1 MTDTG
6 SSGPFPDALSMYDRH
21 GRYVPLHVPRDAVPR
36 QDTGNARTP
45 GIGAHT
51 AGTGHANV
59 IGWLAVVVVGTV
71 VAVSVLAALGA
82 LVAVAYVLTGI

>member
-1 MTDTG
+1 
-6 SSGPFPDALSMYDRH
+6 MYDRH

-45 GIGAHT
+45 GTGAHT

-59 IGWLAVVVVGTV
+59 IGWLALLIIGAVVVVSV
-71 VAVSVLAALGA
+71 VAGIGA
-82 LVAVAYVLTGI
+82 LIAVTYVLTGI